1 MINKIPKPAGPG
13 QPVPPL
19 TPDPFEWAGQLCDYA
34 EGVSEPSRQ
43 LAEAVAALDAAVA
56 ARGAQADALY
66 KKGRQHTAEIL
77 ADFDKKI
84 GEATEDADIG
94 TLKVKR
100 KLLANYADFP
110 ISQYKEQVLSHLD
123 E

>member
-1 MINKIPKPAGPG
+1 M
-13 QPVPPL
+13 
-19 TPDPFEWAGQLCDYA
+19 
-34 EGVSEPSRQ
+34 
-43 LAEAVAALDAAVA
+43 
-56 ARGAQADALY
+56 
-66 KKGRQHTAEIL
+66 QHTADIL

-94 TLKVKR
+94 TLRVKR

-110 ISQYKEQVLSHLD
+110 ISQYKDQVLSHLD